1 MLQKIEIE
9 DNVVKKISRE
19 KANGKKI
26 ILCHGAFDLVH
37 PGHINHFQE
46 AKSYG
51 DILIV
56 TITAD
61 KFIKKNIHSPFFNQE
76 VRKNFLKHVT
86 IIDYVFIVNDSTAL
100 PAIEKLKP
108 HFYCKGIEYKKTDNI
123 GNLNKEKKSL
133 LKNNGKLKFIGKNIQ
148 SSSKIISNKLFEVED
163 KKLLGFLKKINF
175 SQLIKIVEKIKNLR
189 VLVIGETIID
199 NYTYVKTSGVSP
211 KSNTLSCIEV
221 NNNYMPGGSLAT
233 FRFLSSFIKKVSHI
247 SILNDDRKNNFY
259 SNIVKMSPDIIIS
272 KNYKKLIKKRIV
284 EGGIDTP
291 LKKILTLNEFNESD
305 LSLTDENII
314 LKKLKKKISDVD
326 LVIAQDFGHGFF
338 TKKIINLLQSKSKK
352 LSINVQTNSL
362 NYGFNII
369 NKKYKKVNYFSLDER
384 ELQLAACE
392 KELKYEKNLKDLTKE
407 LSAKKGFLTC
417 GGKFSLLFSE
427 NKFLKVPVLN
437 QKAIDTVGAGDIFHA
452 MASVMS
458 TVTKDDHLNL
468 FMSQLAGAHA
478 VEIIGNSSYPKFSEI
493 LSTINFYRN
502 KIIKN

>member
-1 MLQKIEIE
+1 MMLQKIVIEKKEI
-9 DNVVKKISRE
+9 KKIARE

-51 DILIV
+51 DILVV

-61 KFIKKNIHSPFFNQE
+61 KFIKKNIHSPFYNQE
-76 VRKNFLKHVT
+76 VRKNFLKNIK
-86 IIDYVFIVNDSTAL
+86 IIDYVFVINDPSAL

-108 HFYCKGIEYKKTDNI
+108 DIYCKGIEYKKTDNI
-123 GNLNKEKKSL
+123 GNLNREKKAL
-133 LKNNGKLKFIGKNIQ
+133 LKNKGKLKFLGKNIQ
-148 SSSKIISNKLFEVED
+148 SSSKIISNKLFKLED
-163 KKLLGFLKKINF
+163 KKLLEFLKKINF
-175 SQLIKIVEKIKNLR
+175 SQLIKMIEKIKNLK

-211 KSNTLSCIEV
+211 KSNTLSCIEIK
-221 NNNYMPGGSLAT
+221 NDYMPGGSLAT
-233 FRFLSSFIKKVSHI
+233 YRFLSSFIKKISHVSI
-247 SILNDDRKNNFY
+247 INDDKKNNFY
-259 SNIVKMSPDIIIS
+259 SNIIKMSPDIIKS

-284 EGGIDTP
+284 EGGINAP
-291 LKKILTLNEFNESD
+291 LNKILTLNEFNESD
-305 LSLTDENII
+305 LSLSDENLI
-314 LKKLKKKISDVD
+314 LKKLKQKILSVD

-369 NKKYKKVNYFSLDER
+369 NRKYRKVDYFSLDER
-384 ELQLAACE
+384 ELQLFASQ
-392 KELKYEKNLKDLTKE
+392 KELKYEKNLKDLTKK

-417 GGKFSLLFSE
+417 GGKFSLLFNG

-452 MASVMS
+452 MASIMS
-458 TVTKDDHLNL
+458 AVTKDDHLNL
-468 FMSQLAGAHA
+468 FISQVAGAHA
-478 VEIIGNSSYPKFSEI
+478 VEIIGNSDFPKLSEI
-493 LSTINFYRN
+493 LNTLKFYQSSLEN
-502 KIIKN
+502 